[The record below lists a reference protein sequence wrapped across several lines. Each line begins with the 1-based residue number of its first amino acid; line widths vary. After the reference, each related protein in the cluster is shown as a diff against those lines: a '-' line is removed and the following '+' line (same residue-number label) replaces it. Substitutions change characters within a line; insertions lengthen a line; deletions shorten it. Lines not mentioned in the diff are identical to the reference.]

1 MIGISTWYTTLG
13 EYSFP
18 TVFLALD
25 PEERDALTAG
35 ELTGPAPKRVAA
47 RLQRAIRNLTGACFV
62 GADVCA
68 PTDSPHFRAGRWVSF
83 GRSAWKLLASSEKV
97 RAAFLSGQTCSLTV
111 RPFRRMDRSREFR
124 MFFHE
129 RHLTAMSQYHLDG
142 CFPKIVG
149 RQVEVWRSAKT
160 FGAVVAKRLPVS
172 SVVADAYL
180 TSSDRWMLVD
190 LNPWGSPTDPL
201 LFKTWDRDWG
211 ETPGLKLVPGPV
223 KMKGDI
229 SVSF

>member
-1 MIGISTWYTTLG
+1 MIGISAWYTTLG

-18 TVFLALD
+18 TVFLVLS

-35 ELTGPAPKRVAA
+35 ELTGPVPKRVAA
-47 RLQRAIRNLTGACFV
+47 RLQRTIRNLTGACFV

-68 PTDSPHFRAGRWVSF
+68 PTDSPHFRSGRWVAF

-97 RAAFLSGQTCSLTV
+97 QAAFLAGQTQSLTV

-129 RHLTAMSQYHLDG
+129 GHLAAMSQYHLDG
-142 CFPKIVG
+142 SFPKIIG
-149 RQVEVWRSAKT
+149 RQAELWRSAKT
-160 FGAVVAKRLPVS
+160 FGAMIVKRLPTPT
-172 SVVADAYL
+172 VVVDAYL
-180 TSSDRWMLVD
+180 TSSDRWMVLD
-190 LNPWGSPTDPL
+190 LNPWGKPTDPL
-201 LFKTWDRDWG
+201 LFKNWDRDWA
-211 ETPGLKLVPGPV
+211 EAPGFKLVPGPV